1 MSTTD
6 PLDALRA
13 AISAKYDITPVTAS
27 GASAGTLRAAT
38 HLRLSAATTLPKSA
52 PTRLR
57 KAGGSATD
65 PSAQP
70 DGFFMLEAVYLAWSL
85 RDTPGGEYMRQAR
98 EHGLPAGGF
107 VSLTERKSIV
117 DWLRRAI
124 SALDSIVPLSGARP
138 RPPGSPPPSAHRRL
152 PAPSASNAHAQTS
165 TPTSG
170 RSRGDAATASSPTK
184 RRYVPD
190 SADVEVVKKIRQGE
204 VELRDHNTVLRGI
217 KNNNFSSV
225 RNVFVAKLKT
235 LKEAKK
241 PGTVAP
247 AAVPLSGAPIA
258 PTTPHAENMYPII
271 MISSSPTS
279 LITMYNVRRFLQESI
294 FEPSAEARSRLAA
307 EGTTKAE
314 DLIPIYRERTTI
326 EPGGQARASSQRY
339 YVVDSV
345 EALNKFGADAWDR
358 VVCVL
363 TTGQVWQF
371 RPYKWSEPRVLFHH
385 VKGMYVSWANDP
397 PNPKIKD
404 WNVTELKID
413 SHRRHVDKSTVA
425 YFWKTLDS
433 WTAQHKPSL
442 VNT

>member
-1 MSTTD
+1 MD
-6 PLDALRA
+6 PLDSFRA
-13 AISAKYDITPVTAS
+13 AVSAKYDIKPVNAS
-27 GASAGTLRAAT
+27 GAPTGSLRSAT
-38 HLRLSAATTLPKSA
+38 HLRLSTAVTFPIHT

-57 KAGGSATD
+57 KVGSTATD
-65 PSAQP
+65 PASEP

-85 RDTPGGEYMRQAR
+85 RDTPGGEYMKQAR
-98 EHGLPAGGF
+98 EHGFPAGGF
-107 VSLTERKSIV
+107 VGLTERKSIV
-117 DWLRRAI
+117 DWLKRAVTV
-124 SALDSIVPLSGARP
+124 LDSIVPLSESTT
-138 RPPGSPPPSAHRRL
+138 PPGSPPPSVYRH
-152 PAPSASNAHAQTS
+152 PVTPSSVPHAQALPSTS
-165 TPTSG
+165 A
-170 RSRGDAATASSPTK
+170 RSRGDAGPTASPPK

-190 SADVEVVKKIRQGE
+190 AGDVEVVKKIRQSE

-225 RNVFVAKLKT
+225 RNAYVAKLKS

-241 PGTVAP
+241 AGA
-247 AAVPLSGAPIA
+247 GAPIA
-258 PTTPHAENMYPII
+258 TQLSDSKTQARKQKNMYPII

-294 FEPSAEARSRLAA
+294 FEPSADARARAAA
-307 EGTTKAE
+307 EGTTRAE
-314 DLIPIYRERTTI
+314 DLIPIDRERTTI
-326 EPGGQARASSQRY
+326 EPGGQARASAQRY

-385 VKGMYVSWANDP
+385 VKGIYVSWANDP
-397 PNPKIKD
+397 PNPKVKD

-413 SHRRHVDKSTVA
+413 PHRRHVDKSTVA
-425 YFWKTLDS
+425 YFWKTLDT
-433 WTAQHKPSL
+433 WTAMHKPSL
-442 VNT
+442 MSA

>member
-13 AISAKYDITPVTAS
+13 AISTKYDITPVTSS
-27 GASAGTLRAAT
+27 GAPTSTLRSAT
-38 HLRLSAATTLPKSA
+38 HLRLSAATTLAKSA
-52 PTRLR
+52 ATRLR
-57 KAGGSATD
+57 KAGSSATD

-124 SALDSIVPLSGARP
+124 PTLDSIVPLSESTT
-138 RPPGSPPPSAHRRL
+138 PPGTPPPSAYRRL
-152 PAPSASNAHAQTS
+152 HAPSASSVHAQTS
-165 TPTSG
+165 TPTPG
-170 RSRGDAATASSPTK
+170 RSRGDTVTHSSPSK

-190 SADVEVVKKIRQGE
+190 AADVEVVKKIRQGE
-204 VELRDHNTVLRGI
+204 VELRDHNTVLRGV
-217 KNNNFSSV
+217 KHNNFSSV

-241 PGTVAP
+241 TGSAAPIVAP
-247 AAVPLSGAPIA
+247 LSDPKVQARKQK
-258 PTTPHAENMYPII
+258 NMYPII

-345 EALNKFGADAWDR
+345 EALNKFGGDAWDR

>member
-13 AISAKYDITPVTAS
+13 AISSKYEITLVTSS
-27 GASAGTLRAAT
+27 GSPAGTLRAAT
-38 HLRLSAATTLPKSA
+38 HLRLSSATTLPKSA
-52 PTRLR
+52 RTRLR
-57 KAGGSATD
+57 KAGSSATD

-70 DGFFMLEAVYLAWSL
+70 DGFFMLEAVYLAWTL

-98 EHGLPAGGF
+98 EHAGGF

-124 SALDSIVPLSGARP
+124 PALDSIVPLSESTT
-138 RPPGSPPPSAHRRL
+138 PPGSPPPSAYRRL
-152 PAPSASNAHAQTS
+152 PAPSASAAHAQTS
-165 TPTSG
+165 TSTPG
-170 RSRGDAATASSPTK
+170 RSQ
-184 RRYVPD
+184 
-190 SADVEVVKKIRQGE
+190 VVKKIRQGE

-247 AAVPLSGAPIA
+247 AVAPLADPKA
-258 PTTPHAENMYPII
+258 QARKQKNMYPII

>member
-1 MSTTD
+1 MMSTTD

-13 AISAKYDITPVTAS
+13 AISSKYEIKPVTSS
-27 GASAGTLRAAT
+27 GAAAGALRSAT
-38 HLRLSAATTLPKSA
+38 HLRLSSTTTLPKSA

-57 KAGGSATD
+57 KAGSSATD
-65 PSAQP
+65 PSAHA

-124 SALDSIVPLSGARP
+124 PSLDSIVPLSESTT
-138 RPPGSPPPSAHRRL
+138 PPGSPPASAYRRSH
-152 PAPSASNAHAQTS
+152 APSASHTHAHTSTS
-165 TPTSG
+165 TPG
-170 RSRGDAATASSPTK
+170 RSRGDAATSSSPSK

-190 SADVEVVKKIRQGE
+190 AADVEVVKKIRQGE

-241 PGTVAP
+241 
-247 AAVPLSGAPIA
+247 SGSVAPIA
-258 PTTPHAENMYPII
+258 ASLSDPKAQARKQKNMYPII

>member
-6 PLDALRA
+6 PLDTLRT
-13 AISAKYDITPVTAS
+13 AISSKYDIAPVNAS
-27 GASAGTLRAAT
+27 GASTPTLRAAT
-38 HLRLSAATTLPKSA
+38 HLRLSEAVVLPKNA

-57 KAGGSATD
+57 KAGSTAND
-65 PSAQP
+65 PAARP
-70 DGFFMLEAVYLAWSL
+70 DGFFMLEAVYLAWLL
-85 RDTPGGEYMRQAR
+85 RDAAGGEYMKQAR

-117 DWLRRAI
+117 DWLKRTVAT
-124 SALDSIVPLSGARP
+124 LDSIVPLLESTT
-138 RPPGSPPPSAHRRL
+138 PPGSPPPSAYRRL
-152 PAPSASNAHAQTS
+152 PVSTSSTSRAQ
-165 TPTSG
+165 
-170 RSRGDAATASSPTK
+170 AATAPPSRSRPDSTAATQPSK
-184 RRYVPD
+184 RRYIPD
-190 SADVEVVKKIRQGE
+190 VTDVEVVKKIRQGE
-204 VELRDHNTVLRGI
+204 IELRDRNTVLRGI
-217 KNNNFSSV
+217 KPNNFSSV
-225 RNVFVAKLKT
+225 RSVYAAKLKT

-241 PGTVAP
+241 SGAVAP
-247 AAVPLSGAPIA
+247 VVAPLSDPKAQSRKQK
-258 PTTPHAENMYPII
+258 NMYPII

-294 FEPSAEARSRLAA
+294 FEPSAEARARASA

-326 EPGGQARASSQRY
+326 EPGGQARASAQRY

-363 TTGQVWQF
+363 TTGQAWQF
-371 RPYKWSEPRVLFHH
+371 RPYKWSEPRTLFHH
-385 VKGMYVSWANDP
+385 VKGMHVSWVNDP
-397 PNPKIKD
+397 PNPKIQD

-413 SHRRHVDKSTVA
+413 PHRRHVDKSTVA
-425 YFWKTLDS
+425 YFWKTLDT

-442 VNT
+442 MSS